1 MLKNAIIV
9 CDYGYIEGGAARIAH
24 ETAMALKKEGLNVVF
39 FCAVGPI
46 SEDLEKSGV
55 NVICL
60 NQADI
65 LHEKSRIK
73 GVMRGISNK
82 AAKIKFAELLV
93 SLNKDETIIHVH
105 TWTKGISSGI
115 FRIAEKKGFKVV
127 ITVHDYFLICPNG
140 GLFNYP
146 QKHICNLKPMSLKCV
161 LCNCDSR
168 SYPQKLF
175 RVLRQHIQNKN
186 IRRRKNISYIFISE
200 FSKREFLKR
209 YNKIPESKQYFLPN
223 MINFPEKRERVKC
236 EENDIYL
243 FIGGLT
249 EVKGIRIFCE
259 AITKAHV
266 KAVVIGQGILR
277 DELEK
282 RYPDIEFVGWKS
294 KDEMIPYLHQAR
306 CLIFPSI
313 WYEVSPLTPLEVM
326 AYGVPVICSN
336 LNAASDFINNGT
348 SGFIYHGAYT
358 EELVKE
364 IKDTRDNNLVKK
376 LSQNC
381 FEQFKADLY
390 SSNNYVH
397 GLIKIYSEIQN
408 D

>member
-82 AAKIKFAELLV
+82 LAKIKFAELLD

-105 TWTKGISSGI
+105 TWTKGISSSI
-115 FRIAEKKGFKVV
+115 FKVAEKKGFKVV

-161 LCNCDSR
+161 LCNCDAR

-175 RVLRQHIQNKN
+175 RLLRQHIQNKN

-209 YNKIPESKQYFLPN
+209 YNKIPESKQYLLPN

-236 EENDIYL
+236 EENDVYL

-259 AITKAHV
+259 AVTKAQV

-313 WYEVSPLTPLEVM
+313 WYETMGLTVLEVM
-326 AYGVPVICSN
+326 AYGIPVICSDQC
-336 LNAASDFINNGT
+336 AASEYIVDGKTGYIYDGRSIEALSENINKIKNISNVKQMSSTGY
-348 SGFIYHGAYT
+348 SMFDVNNFSPDKYVKSLLDIYG
-358 EELVKE
+358 E
-364 IKDTRDNNLVKK
+364 I
-376 LSQNC
+376 
-381 FEQFKADLY
+381 
-390 SSNNYVH
+390 
-397 GLIKIYSEIQN
+397 
-408 D
+408 

>member
-105 TWTKGISSGI
+105 TWTKGISSSI
-115 FRIAEKKGFKVV
+115 FKVAEKKGFKVV

-161 LCNCDSR
+161 LGNCDAR

-259 AITKAHV
+259 AVTKAQV

-313 WYEVSPLTPLEVM
+313 WYETMGLTVLEVM
-326 AYGVPVICSN
+326 AYGIPVICSDQC
-336 LNAASDFINNGT
+336 AASEYIVDGKTGYIYDGRSIEALSENINKIKNIT
-348 SGFIYHGAYT
+348 NVKQMSSTVYSMFDVNNFSPDKYVKSLLDIYG
-358 EELVKE
+358 E
-364 IKDTRDNNLVKK
+364 I
-376 LSQNC
+376 
-381 FEQFKADLY
+381 
-390 SSNNYVH
+390 
-397 GLIKIYSEIQN
+397 
-408 D
+408 